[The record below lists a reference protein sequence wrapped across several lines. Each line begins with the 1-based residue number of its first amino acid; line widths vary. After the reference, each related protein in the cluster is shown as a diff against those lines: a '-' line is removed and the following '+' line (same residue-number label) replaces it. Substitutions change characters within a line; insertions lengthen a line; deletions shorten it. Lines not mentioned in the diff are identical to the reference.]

1 MGTSVSVALQNFTFS
16 VSFFFESLFLKG
28 ILHPREKKVHQYT
41 SYKKNETNLKTT
53 EISCG

>member
-16 VSFFFESLFLKG
+16 VSFFFESLYLKG
-28 ILHPREKKVHQYT
+28 TLQSRGEKVHKYT
-41 SYKKNETNLKTT
+41 SCNKNETNPQTT